1 MSLYDI
7 QNKLYKKDEDEN
19 LSAHDM
25 SEYNPRAESA
35 RPESNPAA
43 DGDAWEEKQ
52 TGFDAEQ
59 KKVISKGAIA
69 LAGVLGIIFLALGF
83 YFLKYWSFSEDRM
96 KLEIA
101 GPEKAQSG
109 KLLTY
114 EIKYDNNNRAGLE
127 NVTLKLSYPE
137 NFKPEENPNF
147 KTESLTSG
155 TFDLSDVF
163 GHGQGKAVFN
173 GRVYSPKGALV
184 YLKAEMIFTPSGFST
199 QYVSQNQLGIN
210 VDSTPL
216 EIEVMAP
223 QNVSGGDEVN
233 YLVSYKNTGQED
245 LEGIR
250 VRAAYPEGFSFS
262 SSVPKAFEGDN
273 IWYIGRV
280 SAGESGKIEISGK
293 LEGDRDQV
301 KVMEASVGTFES
313 GAFVAYG
320 NENVSTKIVSS
331 PLSISQT
338 VNGSKG
344 LNVSAGEGLN
354 FVIHYKNEGNIG
366 LKDAIVTEFLDSPVL
381 DYSSLDS
388 GGGYYD
394 ADEKTITWK
403 ASDHPELKNLEP
415 GEGGTIQFNI
425 QVKSVIPVGS
435 ANDKNFVISSV
446 SKIDSPDI
454 PTPISMNKIIAGNKM
469 DMKLNSKLVL
479 DVKGYHTD
487 PNIPNSGAIPPKVGE
502 ETTYAIHWIARN
514 VSNDV
519 TSAKIESVLPTG
531 VTMTGKVFPE
541 DAKISYNERNN
552 SIVWEIGNIG
562 AGTGILSSPKEASF
576 QVEIKPSV
584 DQAGKEMPLLN
595 SSTFSAKDSFTGADL
610 SSSFDGKTTELR
622 EDASLGSNY
631 KVVE

>member
-7 QNKLYKKDEDEN
+7 KNKLYKKDEDAN
-19 LSAHDM
+19 LSAHGT

-35 RPESNPAA
+35 RPENNLAE
-43 DGDAWEEKQ
+43 GDAWAEKQ

-59 KKVISKGAIA
+59 KKAIGKGAIA
-69 LAGVLGIIFLALGF
+69 LAGVLGIILLALGF
-83 YFLKYWSFSEDRM
+83 YFLKYWSFSEERM

-101 GPEKAQSG
+101 GPDKAQSG

-114 EIKYDNNNRAGLE
+114 EIRYDNNNHAGLE
-127 NVTLKLSYPE
+127 NAVLKITYPE
-137 NFKPEENPNF
+137 SFKPEENPNF
-147 KTESLTSG
+147 KPESLTSG
-155 TFDLSDVF
+155 TFDL
-163 GHGQGKAVFN
+163 GNIAGRGQGKAIFN
-173 GRVYSPKGALV
+173 GRIYSSKGALV

-216 EIEVMAP
+216 EIEAMAP
-223 QNVSGGDEVN
+223 QNVSSGDEIN
-233 YLVSYKNTGQED
+233 YLISYKNTGPED

-250 VRAAYPEGFSFS
+250 IRAVYPAGFSFS
-262 SSVPKAFEGDN
+262 SSVPRVFEGDN

-280 SAGESGKIEISGK
+280 SAGGSGKVEISGK
-293 LEGDRDQV
+293 LEGNRDEIR
-301 KVMEASVGTFES
+301 VMEASVGTFES

-320 NENVSTKIVSS
+320 GENVSTKIVSS
-331 PLSISQT
+331 PLIISQI
-338 VNGSKG
+338 VNGARS
-344 LNVSAGEGLN
+344 LNVNAGEGLN
-354 FVIHYKNEGNIG
+354 FEISYKNEGTIG
-366 LKDAIVTEFLDSPVL
+366 LKNVIVTETLDSPVL
-381 DYSSLDS
+381 DYSELDS
-388 GGGYYD
+388 TGGYYD
-394 ADEKTITWK
+394 AEKKTITWK

-415 GEGGTIQFNI
+415 GKGGMIRFSI
-425 QVKSVIPVGS
+425 KVKNVIPIAS
-435 ANDKNFVISSV
+435 ANDKNFVISSI

-487 PNIPNSGAIPPKVGE
+487 PNISNSGAIPPKVGQ

-519 TSAKIESVLPTG
+519 TSARVESVLPTG
-531 VTMTGKVFPE
+531 VTMTGKIFPE
-541 DAKISYNERNN
+541 DAKVSYNERNN
-552 SIVWEIGNIG
+552 SISWEIGNIG
-562 AGTGILSSPKEASF
+562 AGTGILSSPKEVSF
-576 QVEIKPSV
+576 QVKVKPSV
-584 DQAGKEMPLLN
+584 EQVGREMPLLN

-610 SSSFDGKTTELR
+610 SVVFEGKTTELR

-631 KVVE
+631 KVME